1 MAKYGSNSLVVD
13 FDNSGGT
20 PVDMSQHVLEI
31 NAVRVEAILEES
43 HSFGDS
49 WFESLAT
56 GLRRMQ
62 DVELSGFYD
71 DTATTGPDAIFN
83 AVFNSPADTTRTLK
97 FTWGGTKTTEVET
110 LIMFYERRAAVATL
124 HRYTVGLRPTGAVT
138 EV

>member
-1 MAKYGSNSLVVD
+1 MTKYGSGSAAWLLV
-13 FDNSGGT
+13 GGYDLT
-20 PVDMSQHVLEI
+20 AETLNLRDRVSAVLEDETH
-31 NAVRVEAILEES
+31 AL
-43 HSFGDS
+43 GDS

-71 DTATTGPDAIFN
+71 NTATTGPDAIFN

>member
-1 MAKYGSNSLVVD
+1 MAKYGSNSLRID
-13 FDNSGGT
+13 FDDSGAS
-20 PVDMSQHVLEI
+20 PVDMSQHILEI

-62 DVELSGFYD
+62 DLELSGFYD
-71 DTATTGPDAIFN
+71 DAASTGPDVIFN
-83 AVFNSPADTTRTLK
+83 AVFSAPADATRTLK
-97 FTWGGTKTTEVET
+97 FTWGGSKTTSVET

-124 HRYTVGLRPTGAVT
+124 HRYTVGLRPTGTVT